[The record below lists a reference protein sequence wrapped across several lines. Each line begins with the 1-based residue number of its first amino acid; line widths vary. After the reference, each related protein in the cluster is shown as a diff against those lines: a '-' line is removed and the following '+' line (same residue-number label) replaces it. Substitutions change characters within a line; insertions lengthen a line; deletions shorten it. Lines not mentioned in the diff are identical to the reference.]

1 VKVIHDQQNGTDQ
14 TSSQAIP
21 YFVHLLRCCFSCD
34 WANVYLPREA
44 GSGLLDKITG
54 PLSLAATEEHTVRA
68 GVEEQFA
75 AVAFCQQM
83 EAHPVPH
90 VERIGLC
97 NHYSV
102 GSFAIVDN

>member
-1 VKVIHDQQNGTDQ
+1 MKVIHDQQNGTDQ

-34 WANVYLPREA
+34 WANVYSAREA
-44 GSGLLDKITG
+44 G
-54 PLSLAATEEHTVRA
+54 SLAATEEHTVRA